1 MPRLTR
7 SALAVAALLVLAGC
21 GDDDTDVNVTPDTD
35 TTTEAQPTET
45 AAPPDTAEPTEAA
58 APTDATGAVTLA
70 TASSDLGTILIDG
83 EGRTLYVFD
92 NDTDGTSTCYD
103 QCAENW
109 PAFTGTAEAGGDV
122 DASLIGTTTRDDGT
136 TQVTYN
142 GQPLYYFA
150 ADQAPGDT
158 NGQGV
163 GDVWW
168 VVGPDG
174 AKIT

>member
-1 MPRLTR
+1 MPRFTR
-7 SALAVAALLVLAGC
+7 SAIAVAALLVLAGC
-21 GDDDTDVNVTPDTD
+21 GGDDDTDVTVTPDTD
-35 TTTEAQPTET
+35 ATTGTQPAE
-45 AAPPDTAEPTEAA
+45 TAEPTEAA
-58 APTDATGAVTLA
+58 EPTDAAGGATLA
-70 TASSDLGTILIDG
+70 TASSDLGTIVVDG
-83 EGRTLYVFD
+83 EGTTLYVFD
-92 NDTDGTSTCYD
+92 NDTDGTSSCYD

-109 PAFTGTAEAGGDV
+109 PPFTGPAEASGDV
-122 DASLIGTTTRDDGT
+122 DGALLGTTTRDDGT

>member
-1 MPRLTR
+1 
-7 SALAVAALLVLAGC
+7 
-21 GDDDTDVNVTPDTD
+21 
-35 TTTEAQPTET
+35 
-45 AAPPDTAEPTEAA
+45 
-58 APTDATGAVTLA
+58 
-70 TASSDLGTILIDG
+70 
-83 EGRTLYVFD
+83 VFD
-92 NDTDGTSTCYD
+92 NDTDGTSACYD

-109 PAFTGTAEAGGDV
+109 PAFTGTADASGDV